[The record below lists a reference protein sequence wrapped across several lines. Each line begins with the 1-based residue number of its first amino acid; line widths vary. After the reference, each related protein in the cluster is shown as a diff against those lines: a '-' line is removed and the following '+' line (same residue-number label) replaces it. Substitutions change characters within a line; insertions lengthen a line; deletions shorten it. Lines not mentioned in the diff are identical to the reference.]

1 MEHHDS
7 AMIAFN
13 VVAVFVAWVAA
24 YTGVPPEPAVILGVL
39 MVIDT
44 FVGVCAAW
52 RIGEN
57 ITSRKLTVGIIGKF
71 LTMLIPLTVALVIKA
86 TGENYHTLLNAGV
99 LLLVISEGYSVL
111 SNIHCY
117 RKGVRLPEMD
127 VVSVIAGHIRNLVDL
142 KK

>member
-1 MEHHDS
+1 MAHNDS
-7 AMIAFN
+7 AMMAFN
-13 VVAVFVAWVAA
+13 VVAVCVAWVAA

-57 ITSRKLTVGIIGKF
+57 ITSRKLTIGIIGKF
-71 LTMLIPLTVALVIKA
+71 LTMLIPFTVALVIKA
-86 TGENYHTLLNAGV
+86 TGENYHTLLNTGV
-99 LLLVISEGYSVL
+99 MLLVISEAYSVL